1 MISNFL
7 LEKSRVVDQNPGERN
22 FHIFYQMIA
31 GADDS
36 LREACGITNT
46 DYYNYLSGTD
56 VSCDKKML
64 AKQVLNSLLFSQQLR
79 GLMTRRTGRRSWRLW
94 TRSASPRTRST
105 S

>member
-56 VSCDKKML
+56 VSCDEYV
-64 AKQVLNSLLFSQQLR
+64 KQILNSSLL
-79 GLMTRRTGRRSWRLW
+79 
-94 TRSASPRTRST
+94 SADSRWDG
-105 S
+105 

>member
-56 VSCDKKML
+56 VSCDKKIL
-64 AKQVLNSLLFSQQLR
+64 VKQALKSFHCSRQSMGR
-79 GLMTRRTGRRSWRLW
+79 MTRRTGRRS
-94 TRSASPRTRST
+94 
-105 S
+105 